1 MTVCHVCGT
10 ENPEGTKFCEG
21 CGVELSAPASSA
33 AVPDASVVAAPVV
46 AAPIGESPVDIAPM
60 VVEEAFAAP
69 VVAETVAP
77 VVEAAVPTP
86 EVVAPVLE
94 AAPVVVEA
102 MPNVSADAVNP
113 HNTLIEEPLAPAPVV
128 TAPPVSVPVVS
139 GGGIKSARLVPR
151 DYGAST
157 TETFPLV
164 GDRVSIGRFDSS
176 TGPVDIDL
184 SGMKGEV
191 NISRRH
197 AEFVLE
203 NDKWVIRDLGSTNGV
218 YLKRVGQSAYSPR
231 IMQPEILND
240 GDEIAFGNMKFLY
253 TESVEA

>member
-1 MTVCHVCGT
+1 MIVCHVCGT

-21 CGVELSAPASSA
+21 CGVELSAPATSA
-33 AVPDASVVAAPVV
+33 AVPAVPVV

-60 VVEEAFAAP
+60 VIEEAVAAP

-77 VVEAAVPTP
+77 VIEAAVPTP
-86 EVVAPVLE
+86 EVIAPVLE
-94 AAPVVVEA
+94 AVPVVVAEA
-102 MPNVSADAVNP
+102 MPNVSVEAVNP

-128 TAPPVSVPVVS
+128 STPQVIVPAVV

-164 GDRVSIGRFDSS
+164 GDRVSVGRFDSS

-184 SGMKGEV
+184 SGMKGEAH
-191 NISRRH
+191 ISRRH
-197 AEFVLE
+197 AEFALE
-203 NDKWVIRDLGSTNGV
+203 NGKWVIRDLGSTNGV
-218 YLKRVGQSAYSPR
+218 YLKRVGQSAYGPR
-231 IMQPEILND
+231 IAQPEILND
-240 GDEIAFGNMKFLY
+240 GDEVAFGNTKFLY
-253 TESVEA
+253 TESAEA

>member
-21 CGVELSAPASSA
+21 CGVELSAPTSSVPVA
-33 AVPDASVVAAPVV
+33 AVPVE

-60 VVEEAFAAP
+60 VVEDAVATP

-77 VVEAAVPTP
+77 VVEAAVATP

-94 AAPVVVEA
+94 AAPVVVAEAA
-102 MPNVSADAVNP
+102 MPNVSSDAINP
-113 HNTLIEEPLAPAPVV
+113 HNTLIEEPLA
-128 TAPPVSVPVVS
+128 SVPVITTPQISSPAVV

-164 GDRVSIGRFDSS
+164 GDRVSVGRFDSS

-184 SGMKGEV
+184 SGMKGEAH
-191 NISRRH
+191 ISRRH
-197 AEFVLE
+197 AEFALE
-203 NDKWVIRDLGSTNGV
+203 NGKWVIRDLGSTNGV
-218 YLKRVGQSAYSPR
+218 YLKRVGQTAYGPR
-231 IMQPEILND
+231 IAQPEILND
-240 GDEIAFGNMKFLY
+240 GDEVAFGNTKFLY
-253 TESVEA
+253 TESAEA